1 MRILIRNFRLAP
13 LLGLLILLVVSA
25 APALAETRYV
35 TDDLTITMRS
45 GKGSEFRILKV
56 LKTGTPV
63 EVLEEDGNYLKIRT
77 EDGEEGWVLAQYM
90 TSETPKA
97 RVIAGLKNEVS
108 RLKSR
113 VEAMGADRD
122 ALKQQM
128 NEAQRNQASEI
139 RDAEKSAQ
147 ASRQEAVRTQQELK
161 ELSGK
166 YESLVKAS
174 GNVPGLVSER
184 DRLSEENTR
193 LSTVERH
200 LKEENERIRR
210 KVMIYWFLAGA
221 GVFFVGWIVGK
232 ASKQRRFY

>member
-1 MRILIRNFRLAP
+1 MRSLTRNFWLAP
-13 LLGLLILLVVSA
+13 LLGLLIPVALSA
-25 APALAETRYV
+25 APARAETRYV
-35 TDDLTITMRS
+35 SDDLSITMRS
-45 GKGSEFRILKV
+45 GKGNEFRILKV
-56 LKTGTPV
+56 LKTGTPA

-77 EDGEEGWVLAQYM
+77 EDGEEGWVLSQYM
-90 TSETPKA
+90 TSDTPKA
-97 RVIAGLKNEVS
+97 VVIAGLRDQVS
-108 RLKSR
+108 RLKSK
-113 VEAMGADRD
+113 VQEIGDDRD

-128 NEAQRNQASEI
+128 KEAQKSHASEI
-139 RDAEKSAQ
+139 KDAEKTAD
-147 ASRQEAVRTQQELK
+147 ASKQEAARTEQQMK
-161 ELSGK
+161 DITGK
-166 YESLVKAS
+166 YDALVKAS

-193 LSTVERH
+193 LTAAEGH